1 MRVRFPVLACMRM
14 SLSGVVLFPADR
26 PRAFVR
32 DGAEVLDP
40 LVRSVGGLGL
50 SYRASGA
57 AERPAARGQRHPA
70 PLLRLFPTTTSGR
83 YLLDDDLHA
92 PKGRAA
98 AMRTRI
104 VKIGNSQGIRI
115 PKALLA
121 QTDLHGE
128 VEISVRHGSLVI
140 SAAAPARSGWDDA
153 FRQMAV
159 CGDDRLLDGDVPSPE
174 SFDTR
179 DWEWK

>member
-1 MRVRFPVLACMRM
+1 MRVRFPVLACMRE

-50 SYRASGA
+50 SYGASGA
-57 AERPAARGQRHPA
+57 AERPPARGQRYPA

-98 AMRTRI
+98 THW
-104 VKIGNSQGIRI
+104 
-115 PKALLA
+115 P
-121 QTDLHGE
+121 
-128 VEISVRHGSLVI
+128 
-140 SAAAPARSGWDDA
+140 P
-153 FRQMAV
+153 
-159 CGDDRLLDGDVPSPE
+159 GDRCP
-174 SFDTR
+174 
-179 DWEWK
+179 

>member
-1 MRVRFPVLACMRM
+1 
-14 SLSGVVLFPADR
+14 
-26 PRAFVR
+26 
-32 DGAEVLDP
+32 
-40 LVRSVGGLGL
+40 
-50 SYRASGA
+50 
-57 AERPAARGQRHPA
+57 
-70 PLLRLFPTTTSGR
+70 
-83 YLLDDDLHA
+83 
-92 PKGRAA
+92 
-98 AMRTRI
+98 MRTRI

-140 SAAAPARSGWDDA
+140 SAAAPARSGWDDT